1 MSVLVL
7 LPPSEGK
14 ASRRRGTPVD
24 VDSLSFPALTGAR
37 LHVLESLARLG
48 CGDDA
53 LDVLGL
59 GESLGREVARNWRWQ
74 VEPALPASALYTG
87 VLYEALDLAGL
98 GTSARRRAASRI
110 VIVSAAWG
118 ALRPGDR
125 VPPYRLAMGVDLPGV
140 GRLAAHW
147 RTHLEPVLTADATG
161 VVVDCRSST
170 YVAAWRPRGDVA
182 ERTVAVRVLRDDAGR
197 RSVVSHMAKRTRGL
211 VVRHLVQRGGRD
223 PLTPQ
228 RLADAVAE
236 AFEVELGP
244 PARDGS
250 RVLDVVVRG

>member
-1 MSVLVL
+1 ML
-7 LPPSEGK
+7 LPPSQGK

-24 VDSLSFPALTGAR
+24 VGALSFAELTDAR
-37 LHVLESLARLG
+37 MHVMESLARLG

-53 LDVLGL
+53 FDVLGV
-59 GESLGREVARNWRWQ
+59 GESLEREVARNSSWQ
-74 VEPALPASALYTG
+74 VEPALPASVLYTG

-147 RTHLEPVLTADATG
+147 RTHLEPVLTAEATG
-161 VVVDCRSST
+161 VAVDCRSST

-182 ERTVAVRVLRDDAGR
+182 ERTVAVRVLRDHGGR
-197 RSVVSHMAKRTRGL
+197 RSVASHLAKHTRGL
-211 VVRHLVQRGGRD
+211 VARHLVQRGGRD
-223 PLTPQ
+223 PATPQ
-228 RLADAVAE
+228 KLAGAVAE
-236 AFEVELGP
+236 EFEVELGR

-250 RVLDVVVRG
+250 RVLDVVVRE